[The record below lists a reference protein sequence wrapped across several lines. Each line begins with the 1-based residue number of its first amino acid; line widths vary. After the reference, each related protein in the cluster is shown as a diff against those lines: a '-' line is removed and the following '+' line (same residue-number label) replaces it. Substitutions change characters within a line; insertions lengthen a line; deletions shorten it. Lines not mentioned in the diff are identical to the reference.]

1 MNFSDF
7 SVANG
12 SFLGGDMRH
21 LVISTLLLAF
31 LTPAIAPA
39 ASYQWRDD
47 QGVTH
52 FTDDADRVP
61 EKYLNRARE
70 IQSVAGEK
78 KPASPQPAIP
88 ENGAPAATADAA
100 PPAKGASDAAPVPKS
115 PEGDRA
121 SAELNKLRE
130 DLAAKQAELAR
141 LRRKWQLAKGR
152 NPSPKEIKEFEKK
165 RAEGKATFKD
175 NPYVN
180 KSPLSSPIPARIAYF
195 KKQEEVQK
203 DEERI
208 RQLEQQLQAQG
219 K

>member
-1 MNFSDF
+1 
-7 SVANG
+7 
-12 SFLGGDMRH
+12 MRH
-21 LVISTLLLAF
+21 IVVGTLLLA
-31 LTPAIAPA
+31 LCAPALASA

-78 KPASPQPAIP
+78 KPASQQPAIP
-88 ENGAPAATADAA
+88 ENGAPTATADAA
-100 PPAKGASDAAPVPKS
+100 PPAKGASDAAPAPES

-130 DLAAKQAELAR
+130 DLAAKKAELAR
-141 LRRKWQLAKGR
+141 LLRKWKLAKGR
-152 NPSPKEIKEFEKK
+152 NPSQEEIKEFEKK

-180 KSPLSSPIPARIAYF
+180 KSPLSSPVPARIAYF
-195 KKQEEVQK
+195 KKLEEVQK

>member
-1 MNFSDF
+1 
-7 SVANG
+7 
-12 SFLGGDMRH
+12 MRH

-31 LTPAIAPA
+31 FAPGIAPA

-78 KPASPQPAIP
+78 KTASPTPPAIKG
-88 ENGAPAATADAA
+88 EGAPAAA
-100 PPAKGASDAAPVPKS
+100 PAPTP

-121 SAELNKLRE
+121 STELNQLRE

-152 NPSPKEIKEFEKK
+152 NPSREEIKEFEKK
-165 RAEGKATFKD
+165 RAEGKSTFKD

-180 KSPLSSPIPARIAYF
+180 KSPLSSPIPARVAYL
-195 KKQEEVQK
+195 KKLEEVQK

-208 RQLEQQLQAQG
+208 RQLEQQLKAQG